1 MKKRF
6 RIIICTL
13 LTLTLLISA
22 ACIPASSYEPDVV
35 TSTADMI
42 LVNTDT
48 NTVVFSQKPDNKW
61 YLGDLVTLITYLVA
75 SDSIEDP
82 AKVTY
87 KVEKSFIDNLPF
99 SDGCL
104 DAYVGQ
110 TLTAKD
116 LMAIMLLSYGN
127 DAAYALVELSGYATT
142 EEFVTAMND
151 KVAALG
157 CTKTLIVSPGYSE
170 NSKQHTTCREMYYIY
185 SAVRDT
191 KLFNEIEGSF
201 TYTPE
206 GFKGEEYTVENRA
219 SIMNPNS
226 PYYFKYVNDA
236 KYSYGD
242 KTYEGIAMTTTYRD
256 KTYFFAGLLGK
267 GTSEENV
274 YADAKKLTTWA
285 YLNLSDRKVINAG
298 NSFAKTV
305 VNAGWGSYEME
316 LHPFSSAYK
325 TLPNDFEESKLSYD
339 ITLPKSVNWPLAK
352 GQSVG
357 KAQIT
362 YDSEPIENI
371 DLVSESEEGL
381 DMLSD
386 AARFGSY
393 VWGKL
398 LVNEPA
404 TQPPTEPA
412 AQPSAE
418 SATQAVSETATQPAT
433 EAATEKEG

>member
-6 RIIICTL
+6 RIIICMI
-13 LTLTLLISA
+13 LTLALLISA
-22 ACIPASSYEPDVV
+22 ACIPASSFVPDDVT

-42 LVNTDT
+42 LINTDT

-75 SDSIEDP
+75 LDSIEDP

-87 KVEKSFIDNLPF
+87 KVEQSFIDRLTY

-116 LMAIMLLSYGN
+116 LMAVMLLSYGN

-142 EEFVTAMND
+142 EEFVAAMND
-151 KVAALG
+151 KVIELG
-157 CTKTLIVSPGYSE
+157 CTNTLLVSPGYSE
-170 NSKQHTTCREMYYIY
+170 NSKQHTTCRDMYYIY
-185 SAVRDT
+185 SAARET
-191 KLFNEIEGSF
+191 ELFSEVESSF

-206 GFKGEEYTVENRA
+206 GLKGEEYTVENRA
-219 SIMNPNS
+219 SIMNSNS

-236 KYSYGD
+236 KYSFGD
-242 KTYEGIAMTTTYRD
+242 KTYEGIALTTTYRG

-285 YLNLSDRKVINAG
+285 YLNLSDRKVINAE

-339 ITLPKSVNWPLAK
+339 ISLPKTVNWPLTK

-357 KAQIT
+357 KATIT
-362 YDSEPIENI
+362 YDSEQIESVN
-371 DLVSESEEGL
+371 LVSESEEGL

-386 AARFGSY
+386 MARFGSY
-393 VWGKL
+393 VWGRL
-398 LVNEPA
+398 LVNEPP

-412 AQPSAE
+412 
-418 SATQAVSETATQPAT
+418 TA
-433 EAATEKEG
+433 KEG